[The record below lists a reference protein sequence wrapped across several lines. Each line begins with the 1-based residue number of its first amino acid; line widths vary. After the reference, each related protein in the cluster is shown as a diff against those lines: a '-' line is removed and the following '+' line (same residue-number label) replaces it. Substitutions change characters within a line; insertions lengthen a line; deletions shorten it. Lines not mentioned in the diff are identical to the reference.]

1 MIYVYDVETAPNFF
15 SVVLMDY
22 KGDSGMVFEISK
34 RVDQSKELGEF
45 LKENPTLI
53 GYNNHS
59 YDDPMIV
66 AASKGY
72 TNRKLYNLSCK
83 LINMDDGKDK
93 WDLMRKYKLK
103 CNSIDLIRLLFSRK
117 LRVGLKSLMVTL
129 KWEKL
134 QDLPFKPDENI
145 PEEMF
150 ETVLEYNLNDVVF
163 TKYLTQQ
170 IKDQLNL
177 RVGIENEYGLN
188 VMSKDGVGTGV
199 SLLLH
204 LYANKTGKP
213 ERRIRDLRTNRDN
226 LSLGDCIV
234 PSVKFE
240 SDEFKQLLSQY
251 KKGSRETI
259 SQKVMYK
266 DKVYSYG
273 IGGLHTEDDAGMFIA
288 DDDEV
293 FIDSDVTSYYP
304 SLIIQYNLCPE
315 HLGMEFVKLYENMFK
330 TRVKAKREGDTLV
343 NETYKLALNG
353 TFGNLNNHY
362 SWLYDPK
369 VFFTIT
375 ISGQLL
381 LSMLCEMLERGGFE
395 VISANT
401 DGVTSR
407 VKKSRYADYV
417 KICEAWEKQTKM
429 NLEYTLFNKII
440 RRDVNCYYNVVCDRN
455 GEPTGEVKEKGAWTR
470 KTKLGKGFDKPV
482 IQKSLYEYFVND
494 TPIEDTIT
502 NHEDIYD
509 FCMSQKVGKQ
519 FDVKYKDTPA
529 QRINRYY
536 ITTSE
541 QGGDLCKIHKDT
553 ASKTSLAADQNVM
566 LFNDYEQ
573 KDNYE
578 IDYSYYIRTAR
589 EIIDSVEY
597 KQYSLF

>member
-213 ERRIRDLRTNRDN
+213 
-226 LSLGDCIV
+226 
-234 PSVKFE
+234 
-240 SDEFKQLLSQY
+240 
-251 KKGSRETI
+251 
-259 SQKVMYK
+259 
-266 DKVYSYG
+266 
-273 IGGLHTEDDAGMFIA
+273 
-288 DDDEV
+288 
-293 FIDSDVTSYYP
+293 
-304 SLIIQYNLCPE
+304 
-315 HLGMEFVKLYENMFK
+315 VKLYHRRSCTK
-330 TRVKAKREGDTLV
+330 TRST
-343 NETYKLALNG
+343 
-353 TFGNLNNHY
+353 
-362 SWLYDPK
+362 
-369 VFFTIT
+369 
-375 ISGQLL
+375 
-381 LSMLCEMLERGGFE
+381 
-395 VISANT
+395 
-401 DGVTSR
+401 
-407 VKKSRYADYV
+407 
-417 KICEAWEKQTKM
+417 
-429 NLEYTLFNKII
+429 
-440 RRDVNCYYNVVCDRN
+440 
-455 GEPTGEVKEKGAWTR
+455 
-470 KTKLGKGFDKPV
+470 
-482 IQKSLYEYFVND
+482 
-494 TPIEDTIT
+494 
-502 NHEDIYD
+502 
-509 FCMSQKVGKQ
+509 
-519 FDVKYKDTPA
+519 
-529 QRINRYY
+529 
-536 ITTSE
+536 
-541 QGGDLCKIHKDT
+541 
-553 ASKTSLAADQNVM
+553 VM
-566 LFNDYEQ
+566 
-573 KDNYE
+573 
-578 IDYSYYIRTAR
+578 
-589 EIIDSVEY
+589 V
-597 KQYSLF
+597 